1 MRETKVHSHFSGAE
15 AAKAARANEPLFTIS
30 KDEAAEYK
38 ALAALGIGLDDRSLR
53 GMVSAMDAQVLTPT
67 TTTASVGVPAQ
78 FLQNW
83 LPGLVRIAFQ
93 ARKIDQLVGITT
105 AGNWE
110 DEEIIAGALEPTGL
124 AVPYG
129 DYTNV
134 PLSSFN
140 LAYARRGVV
149 RFEQGIRVGKLEEA
163 RMSRVNIDTAAEKRN
178 AASLSL
184 DILRNRIGFYGYNG
198 GDQRVF
204 GFLNDPALPAYVVVP
219 TGAGGGTT
227 WASKTFL
234 EITADIRTAMAA
246 LQSNSGDTIDV
257 TNTPLVLAV
266 ATAASQFLAVTSVYG
281 NSVRQFLT
289 DTYNVRIETAPELN
303 GANGGANVFYLYPE
317 TVQDGS
323 SDGGKVFDQI
333 VPTRFQTLGVEQQA
347 KAYIEDYTNAT
358 AGVMVKRPWA
368 IVRRSGI

>member
-15 AAKAARANEPLFTIS
+15 AAKAARANEPLWTIT